1 MDTLIKFINKF
12 TDIIKSAAD
21 TFIMRHNK
29 DEPKFDLKN
38 TLYASALI
46 LNSKNMDY
54 AISDLETDN
63 ITFVSKNALVKKRN
77 NERTH
82 NHFQTINNNLL
93 EALYDKSNGFIKPYS
108 YSLDKHKSYLVETK
122 YPDKKL
128 FFLNYKGE
136 RKDLSAVT
144 ECN

>member
-1 MDTLIKFINKF
+1 MDC
-12 TDIIKSAAD
+12 
-21 TFIMRHNK
+21 
-29 DEPKFDLKN
+29 
-38 TLYASALI
+38 
-46 LNSKNMDY
+46 

-77 NERTH
+77 NERTY

-108 YSLDKHKSYLVETK
+108 YSLDKQKSYLVETK

-128 FFLNYKGE
+128 FINNTTKRFIGCDGMQLNVSGQSVDGSSIKKSKNGLYGVILISGLFDIIK
-136 RKDLSAVT
+136 K
-144 ECN
+144 